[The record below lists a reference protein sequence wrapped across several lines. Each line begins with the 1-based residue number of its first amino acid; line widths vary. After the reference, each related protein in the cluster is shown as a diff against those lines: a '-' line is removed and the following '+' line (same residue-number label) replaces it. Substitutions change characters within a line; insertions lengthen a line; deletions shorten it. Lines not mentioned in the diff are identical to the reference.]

1 MIAYDLIRLGQ
12 PCKGRCS
19 FCSERTCTPR
29 PLPAVLTDME
39 NVPKPGNIYLGCGD
53 SAAYPEL
60 LEFLR
65 SLIFTDIRRI
75 RMKTTGDVLLNEDL
89 YQQVLSFG
97 VVQYEV
103 ECLGSTAAAHDRI
116 TGIPGSFNT
125 MSAVAK
131 KIRST
136 HLKNFP
142 IETPFLVISVPVCDA
157 NLQDLT
163 AITKMLIEWQPDRV
177 LFRSMGESSFSTVA
191 MELQTCTAECIRNGL
206 WPVLSGFPFCT
217 IPGLEYFCE
226 EVYNRQIHGSPVAA
240 CSGCVFE
247 EECCLV
253 PEAYT
258 ETFGDGEFDTIQ
270 WHRYQNEI
278 RELASRVSMVDRVRS
293 GEEAQG
299 A

>member
-1 MIAYDLIRLGQ
+1 
-12 PCKGRCS
+12 
-19 FCSERTCTPR
+19 
-29 PLPAVLTDME
+29 VLTDME

-60 LEFLR
+60 VEFLR
-65 SLIFTDIRRI
+65 SLPFSDICRI
-75 RMKTTGDVLLNEDL
+75 RMKTTGDALLNEDL
-89 YQQVLSFG
+89 FQQLLSFG

-116 TGIPGSFNT
+116 TGIAGSFKT
-125 MSAVAK
+125 MSAIAK

-136 HLKNFP
+136 QLKNYAVD
-142 IETPFLVISVPVCDA
+142 TPFLVISVPVCDA
-157 NLQDLT
+157 NLQDLS
-163 AITKMLIEWQPDRV
+163 AITKLLIDWRPDRV
-177 LFRSMGESSFSTVA
+177 LFRSMGECSFSSLA

-247 EECCLV
+247 GECCQV
-253 PEAYT
+253 PDAYA
-258 ETFGDGEFDTIQ
+258 ETFGEGEFQTIE
-270 WHRYQNEI
+270 WHRYQDEI
-278 RELASRVSMVDRVRS
+278 KELASRVSMVDRVRN
-293 GEEAQG
+293 GKEEQG